1 MKTAANR
8 IVGAFIPPGLAS
20 DSHKLHRYQLFIAV
34 NLSLVVVIFLAQV
47 YAILFSGQSLS
58 GTVWTLGFTL
68 PLQLWLLAA
77 VLLFRFT
84 QRFTAAVNSSLGL
97 MFLTV
102 AGVIAFL
109 GGPLGSVSVSML
121 FAPPIFAFVLL
132 GFKAGLIW
140 AVGVYVVV
148 MAGGVMEL
156 SGVEFPDI
164 EQTPNLLVGELIHL
178 NVAYI
183 TVMVM
188 IVLYE
193 LSNRRYRQELVRIA
207 RRDDLTRLPNR
218 TAFYQYIGDAIAY
231 YEAHQIPFALAYID
245 LNNFK
250 PVNDEYGHAAG
261 DTALRVFSERLGK
274 VIRSQDQ
281 LCRLAGDEFAILLND
296 CVDERLARL
305 VVERLQRQME
315 KPILLDNG
323 HAVTLSASIGL
334 AYYPR
339 DATTLEALLHI
350 ADERMYHNKREARKH
365 YAIEY
370 SAKSATRPF

>member
-8 IVGAFIPPGLAS
+8 IVGVFIPPELAS
-20 DSHKLHRYQLFIAV
+20 GSDNLHRYQLFIAV
-34 NLSLVVVIFLAQV
+34 NLSLIVVIFLAQV
-47 YAILFSGQSLS
+47 YAILFSGQSTS

-68 PLQLWLLAA
+68 PLQLWLMSA
-77 VLLFRFT
+77 VILFRMT
-84 QRFTAAVNSSLGL
+84 QRFKSAVNSSLAL

-132 GFKAGLIW
+132 GLKAGLIW
-140 AVGVYVVV
+140 AVAVYVVV

-156 SGVEFPDI
+156 LGVEFPDI
-164 EQTPNLLVGELIHL
+164 EETPNLQVGELIHL

-207 RRDDLTRLPNR
+207 QRDDLTRLPNR
-218 TAFYQYIGDAIAY
+218 TAFYRYIGDAIAY
-231 YEAHQIPFALAYID
+231 FEARQIPFALAYID

-250 PVNDEYGHAAG
+250 PVNDEHGHAAG
-261 DTALRVFSERLGK
+261 DKALRVFAERLGK

-296 CVDERLARL
+296 CADERLARL
-305 VVERLQRQME
+305 VVERLRRQME

-323 HAVTLSASIGL
+323 HAITLSASIGL

-339 DATTLEALLHI
+339 DATTLEALLHV
-350 ADERMYHNKREARKH
+350 ADERMYRHKREAKRQ

-370 SAKSATRPF
+370 SD

>member
-8 IVGAFIPPGLAS
+8 IVGVFIPPGLAL
-20 DSHKLHRYQLFIAV
+20 DSQNLHRYQLFIAV
-34 NLSLVVVIFLAQV
+34 NLSLVVVIFLAQI
-47 YAILFSGQSLS
+47 YAIFFSGQSAS
-58 GTVWTLGFTL
+58 GTIWTLGFTL
-68 PLQLWLLAA
+68 PLQLWLLSA
-77 VLLFRFT
+77 LMLFRLT
-84 QRFTAAVNSSLGL
+84 QRFGAAVNSSLGL

-109 GGPLGSVSVSML
+109 GGPLGSVSVSLL
-121 FAPPIFAFVLL
+121 FAPPVFAFVLL
-132 GFKAGLIW
+132 GLKAGLIW
-140 AVGVYVVV
+140 AVSVYAVV
-148 MAGGVMEL
+148 MVGSVMEL
-156 SGVEFPDI
+156 MEVEFPDI
-164 EQTPNLLVGELIHL
+164 EKTPNPKVGELIHL
-178 NVAYI
+178 NVAYFS
-183 TVMVM
+183 VMVM

-193 LSNRRYRQELVRIA
+193 LSNRRYRRELVRIA

-231 YEAHQIPFALAYID
+231 YEARQIPFALAYID

-250 PVNDEYGHAAG
+250 PVNDEHGHSAG
-261 DTALRVFSERLGK
+261 DRALRVFAERLGK

-296 CVDERLARL
+296 CADERLARL
-305 VVERLQRQME
+305 VVERLRRQME

-323 HAVTLSASIGL
+323 HPITLSASIGL

-339 DATTLEALLHI
+339 DATTLEALLHV
-350 ADERMYHNKREARKH
+350 ADERMYRHKREAKRQ

-370 SAKSATRPF
+370 SD

>member
-1 MKTAANR
+1 MARVSPMKTAASR
-8 IVGAFIPPGLAS
+8 IVGVFIPPSVAP
-20 DSHKLHRYQLFIAV
+20 DSSNLHRYQLFVAV
-34 NLSLVVVIFLAQV
+34 NLSLVVVIFLAQL
-47 YAILFSGQSLS
+47 YAILLSGQSAG
-58 GTVWTLGFTL
+58 GTLWTLAFTL
-68 PLQLWLLAA
+68 PLQLWLFGA
-77 VLLFRFT
+77 VMLFRLT
-84 QRFTAAVNSSLGL
+84 KRFDAAVNSSLGL

-109 GGPLGSVSVSML
+109 GGPLGSVSVSLL

-132 GFKAGLIW
+132 GLKAGLIW
-140 AVGVYVVV
+140 AVSVYVVV
-148 MAGGVMEL
+148 IAGGVMEL
-156 SGVEFPDI
+156 MGVAFPDI
-164 EQTPNLLVGELIHL
+164 EETPNPQIGELIHL
-178 NVAYI
+178 SVAYF

-193 LSNRRYRQELVRIA
+193 LSNRRYRKELKRIA
-207 RRDDLTRLPNR
+207 QRDDLTRLPNR

-231 YEAHQIPFALAYID
+231 YESRHIPFALAYID

-250 PVNDEYGHAAG
+250 PVNDEHGHAAG
-261 DTALRVFSERLGK
+261 DKALRVFSERLTK

-305 VVERLQRQME
+305 VVERLRRQME
-315 KPILLDNG
+315 EPIILDSG
-323 HAVTLSASIGL
+323 HSITLSASIGL

-339 DATTLEALLHI
+339 DAMTLEALLHV
-350 ADERMYHNKREARKH
+350 ADERMYRNKREVQRQ

-370 SAKSATRPF
+370 SD